1 MMHKLLNPAGWPRP
15 KGYSIVVSARG
26 RLIFTAAQQ
35 KDFPLLEASV
45 LVVGIVFLTAT
56 LLADIAYSLL
66 NPRIRYAAVE

>member
-1 MMHKLLNPAGWPRP
+1 M
-15 KGYSIVVSARG
+15 G

-45 LVVGIVFLTAT
+45 LVVGIVYLTAT

-66 NPRIRYAAVE
+66 NPRIRYASAE